1 MNNNESR
8 DLLLTEKRKEVST
21 KMIDIDDMEMS
32 ESQIGTSSPM
42 KELEEVQINEDHQKL
57 RTYHEMEVDSLNNHE
72 SSNDK
77 NIIIDVNNKPTIEVL
92 KTSKEKHDERPTDS
106 LQKTVT
112 WNIPRNIKK
121 IGHIMAK

>member
-1 MNNNESR
+1 
-8 DLLLTEKRKEVST
+8 
-21 KMIDIDDMEMS
+21 
-32 ESQIGTSSPM
+32 M